1 MCKKK
6 SQQAIKV
13 KWPLPGNLK
22 KGSLAYTLTCVDKA
36 FSLEWWLSSA
46 SHMFISWSSFYFR
59 HRKRHISDWSPAGVT
74 LLKIDRRESEGSAY
88 FVLGALVK
96 CLGALVKCLAGWGEV
111 FWGSERWEKK
121 GFWISLLNGN
131 ILQIHMPQLFTVQL
145 NIYSPRTTFTWLSKK
160 LNCKELTC
168 MHLGW
173 VNHYNI
179 KKLQSWIFIHY
190 SAVVAFVLSAKCC
203 LVSLIFFLFWKG
215 EGFERC
221 KLSVLSEQ
229 DLLHT

>member
-22 KGSLAYTLTCVDKA
+22 KGSLLLHFSIYTDLCWQGFQLRVMTQFCFTYVHFLKLLLFPSQKEA
-36 FSLEWWLSSA
+36 HLRLVSCCC
-46 SHMFISWSSFYFR
+46 
-59 HRKRHISDWSPAGVT
+59 HIAKNRSE
-74 LLKIDRRESEGSAY
+74 RESEGSAY
-88 FVLGALVK
+88 YVLGALVK

-203 LVSLIFFLFWKG
+203 LVSLIFCFVL
-215 EGFERC
+215 EGGRIWE
-221 KLSVLSEQ
+221 V
-229 DLLHT
+229 

>member
-1 MCKKK
+1 
-6 SQQAIKV
+6 
-13 KWPLPGNLK
+13 
-22 KGSLAYTLTCVDKA
+22 
-36 FSLEWWLSSA
+36 
-46 SHMFISWSSFYFR
+46 MFISWSSFYFR
-59 HRKRHISDWSPAGVT
+59 HRKRHISDWSPAVVT
-74 LLKIDRRESEGSAY
+74 LLKIDRRERERGGSAY
-88 FVLGALVK
+88 YVLGALVK

-203 LVSLIFFLFWKG
+203 LVSLIFLFVCFGRGKDLRGVSFQSYQSRICSTHKPLAQEIYLVFLM
-215 EGFERC
+215 
-221 KLSVLSEQ
+221 LS
-229 DLLHT
+229 DLIPYLR